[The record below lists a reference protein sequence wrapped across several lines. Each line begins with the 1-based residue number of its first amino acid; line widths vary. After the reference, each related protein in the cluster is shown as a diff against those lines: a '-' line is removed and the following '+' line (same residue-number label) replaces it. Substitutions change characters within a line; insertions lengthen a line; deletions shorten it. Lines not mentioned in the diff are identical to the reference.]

1 MARTLTSG
9 TIFAIA
15 STYGTPVA
23 MSAVT
28 NAAEAVATLGA
39 SHGVVVGDY
48 LELTSGWG
56 RLNGRIVRA
65 KTVATNDV
73 TLEGINTVA
82 TANFPAGQG
91 IGSIRRIAAATGW
104 TNLSQVRADGI
115 SSSGGEQ
122 QFIDLTEVDDEDS
135 REAPTIRSPQRL
147 NLITHDDITLPW
159 YATVLAADNAKTPV
173 GLLITFRNGSKLV
186 ANATWSIA
194 RVPQIGG
201 NDVLKTPISLAFS
214 AQPVRYAT

>member
-1 MARTLTSG
+1 MARTLTTGSL
-9 TIFAIA
+9 FSIA
-15 STYGTPVA
+15 STYGSAVT
-23 MSAVT
+23 MSALT
-28 NAAEAVATLGA
+28 NAAEAVATLA
-39 SHGVVVGDY
+39 AAHGVVAGDY

-73 TLEGINTVA
+73 TLEGINTVS
-82 TANFPAGQG
+82 TAIYPAGQG
-91 IGSIRRIAAATGW
+91 IGSIRRITAW

-122 QFIDLTEVDDEDS
+122 QFIDITEVDDEDS

-147 NLITHDDITLPW
+147 NLVTHDDTTLPW
-159 YATVLAADNAKTPV
+159 YATVLAADESKTPV
-173 GLLITFRNGSKLV
+173 GFRINFRNGGKLV
-186 ANATWSIA
+186 ANAIWSIA
-194 RVPQIGG
+194 RVPQMGG
-201 NDVLKTPISLAFS
+201 NDVLKTPIAIAFS

>member
-1 MARTLTSG
+1 MARTLTTG
-9 TIFAIA
+9 TLFAIA
-15 STYGTPVA
+15 STYGASVT
-23 MSAVT
+23 MSALT
-28 NAAEAVATLGA
+28 NATEAVATLGA
-39 SHGVVVGDY
+39 SHGVLAGDW

-73 TLEGINTVA
+73 TLEGINTVG
-82 TANFPAGQG
+82 ANFPGGQG
-91 IGSIRRIAAATGW
+91 IGSVRRIANATGW

-135 REAPTIRSPQRL
+135 REAPTIRSPQRI

-159 YATVLAADNAKTPV
+159 YATVLAADEAKSPV
-173 GLLITFRNGSKLV
+173 GVRITFRNGSKLV

>member
-1 MARTLTSG
+1 MARTLTTG
-9 TIFAIA
+9 TVFAIA
-15 STYGTPVA
+15 SAYGPSVA
-23 MSAVT
+23 MSALT

-39 SHGVVVGDY
+39 GHLVVVGDW

-65 KTVATNDV
+65 KTVVTNDV

-82 TANFPAGQG
+82 TATFPAGQG
-91 IGSIRRIAAATGW
+91 IGSIRRIAAAAGW

-122 QFIDLTEVDDEDS
+122 QFIDMTEVDDEDS
-135 REAPTIRSPQRL
+135 REAPTIRSPLRL
-147 NLITHDDITLPW
+147 NLVYHDDITLPW
-159 YATVLAADNAKTPV
+159 YPTVLAADNAKTPV
-173 GLLITFRNGSKLV
+173 GLLITFRNGAKLV
-186 ANATWSIA
+186 ANATWSIS

-201 NDVLKTPISLAFS
+201 NDVLKSSIAIAYS